1 VTQEDDAPD
10 RAPPLL
16 RAEVSAVV
24 RYVIGVLAIAG
35 VLGGLWL
42 FYGPRTPEPSR
53 EGGAPVVRLA
63 AADAVVRV
71 RDGSDA
77 RRASIYC
84 DGDHR
89 RASGFWA
96 DDPVQACD
104 ALASTRGALL
114 SGPGCTRV
122 ARGRLTIAATGSFG
136 ARRFAHRA
144 VRGGCPDPDDWL
156 AVDALAT
163 PLLVPDQELEPA
175 G

>member
-1 VTQEDDAPD
+1 
-10 RAPPLL
+10 
-16 RAEVSAVV
+16 V
-24 RYVIGVLAIAG
+24 RYVVGVLAIAG
-35 VLGGLWL
+35 VLGGLWVY
-42 FYGPRTPEPSR
+42 YGPRTVGPAR
-53 EGGAPVVRLA
+53 EERAPVVRLA

-71 RDGSDA
+71 REGSA
-77 RRASIYC
+77 TRRASISC
-84 DGDHR
+84 DDDRR

-114 SGPGCTRV
+114 SGPGCARV
-122 ARGRLTIAATGSFG
+122 ARARVAIAATGSFG

-163 PLLVPDQELEPA
+163 PVLHPDQALEPA